1 MANEKDR
8 HDQQPAPKQE
18 EHASAALSPNNG
30 QDETGWEEVDESA
43 LPGTYTREDQGAVED
58 GEAMNRIPTDYSW
71 RVRAGLIVLLVTFI
85 GAGGW
90 AALAPLDGAA
100 IAPGQVIV
108 ESQNRVIQHLEGGI
122 VAELRVRDGDQ
133 VAKGEALVILSD
145 TRARAELDVVESEL
159 REVLGR
165 EARLRAER
173 VGADEIE
180 FPSELTEQDVPA
192 VRNIIE
198 GQKALFRSRT
208 ESLQGQV
215 AIYNQRIRALSQQ
228 MEGLRAMNRNV
239 EARIESYEEE
249 LKNWQELFEQE
260 LADRTRINEMQREL
274 YRLQG
279 ERSGNESQ
287 LAELEIKIGETRS
300 ELLVTRQNYAEEV
313 AERLRETQQARADLS
328 ARRTALRDTLDR
340 TTIVAPVTGK
350 VVGMTVHTVGGVIRG
365 GDPIMEVV
373 PSDQEYTIQARVQ
386 PQDIDR
392 VAVGQIADVRLSAFN
407 QQTADIIEGEL
418 VGLSADALEDKK
430 SEERYYEAKVKLTET
445 GRQTMENQGMYLLPG
460 MPAEVMI
467 KTGERTALQYLLDPI
482 TRMFERAFR
491 EE

>member
-1 MANEKDR
+1 MANDKDLR
-8 HDQQPAPKQE
+8 EQSEAHKETQPSEAEASPREEQE
-18 EHASAALSPNNG
+18 EA
-30 QDETGWEEVDESA
+30 WEEVDESA
-43 LPGTYTREDQGAVED
+43 LPGTYTRETKEGSGNVSKGME
-58 GEAMNRIPTDYSW
+58 RIPTDYG
-71 RVRAGLIVLLVTFI
+71 RRIRAGLTVLLVTFV

-108 ESQNRVIQHLEGGI
+108 ESQNRVVQHLEGGI
-122 VAELRVRDGDQ
+122 IDELMVQDGDQ
-133 VAKGEALVILSD
+133 VEKGDPLIVLSD

-180 FPSELTEQDVPA
+180 FPEELLQQDIPSARKIV
-192 VRNIIE
+192 E
-198 GQKALFRSRT
+198 GQRGLFESRT
-208 ESLQGQV
+208 EALDGQID
-215 AIYNQRIRALSQQ
+215 IYSQRIRALTQQ
-228 MEGLRAMNRNV
+228 MDGLRAMNRNLNS
-239 EARIESYEEE
+239 RIESYQEE

-260 LADRTRINEMQREL
+260 LADRNRINEMQREL

-279 ERSGNESQ
+279 EKASNESR

-300 ELLVTRQNYAEEV
+300 ELLVTKQNYAEEV
-313 AERLRETQQARADLS
+313 AERLRETQQTMADLR
-328 ARRTALRDTLDR
+328 ARRTALRDTLER
-340 TTIVAPVTGK
+340 TTITASVTGT
-350 VVGMTVHTVGGVIRG
+350 VVAMAVHTVGGVVRS
-365 GDPIMEVV
+365 GDTVMEIV
-373 PSDQEYTIQARVQ
+373 PSNQEYTIKVRVQ

-392 VAVGQIADVRLSAFN
+392 VAIGQTADVRLSAFN

-418 VGLSADALEDKK
+418 VGLSADALEDEK
-430 SEERYYEAKVKLTET
+430 SEERYYEAKVKVTQAGRET
-445 GRQTMENQGMYLLPG
+445 MQHQGMYLLPG

-467 KTGERTALQYLLDPI
+467 KTGERTALQYLLDPV
-482 TRMFERAFR
+482 TRMFQRAFR